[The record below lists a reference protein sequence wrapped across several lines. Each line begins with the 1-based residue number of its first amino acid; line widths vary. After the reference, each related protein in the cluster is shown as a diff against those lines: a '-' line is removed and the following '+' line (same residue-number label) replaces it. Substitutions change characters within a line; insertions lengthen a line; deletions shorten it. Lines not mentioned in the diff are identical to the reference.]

1 MNPFLERLMGMQNL
15 TDQIIAM
22 DFLNNAKSGVRNYA
36 MAITECTSPDIKAVL
51 TKQLEEA
58 IQTHEHIVHFLV
70 DKGYYRPFNVEE
82 QRQLDLQ
89 NIQTAQGIL

>member
-1 MNPFLERLMGMQNL
+1 MNPLLERLMGMQNL
-15 TDQIIAM
+15 TDQIIAT

-36 MAITECTSPDIKAVL
+36 MALTECTSPDVKAVL

-58 IQTHEHIVHFLV
+58 IQTHEQIVHFLV

-89 NIQTAQGIL
+89 NIKTAQGIL